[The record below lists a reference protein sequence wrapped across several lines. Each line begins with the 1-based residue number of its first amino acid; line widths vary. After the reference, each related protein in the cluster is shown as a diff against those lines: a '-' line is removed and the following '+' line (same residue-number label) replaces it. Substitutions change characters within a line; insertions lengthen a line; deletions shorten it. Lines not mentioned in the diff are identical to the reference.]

1 MEGIANVNIVK
12 APKLTEGIENL
23 DKVLDSI
30 AARID
35 NLDSGIDSIA
45 IQISNNNEV
54 LTTMLDSINLSL
66 HNVSDSIS
74 SSNWFLDNCLPNLIG
89 TIISCVF
96 AYSIF
101 YLGLKKEFESEKNRR
116 IYERNNEK
124 EKKLD
129 SFKNTHAAIAVYVK
143 TLEKAVESLNNNIDN
158 FIDSCKTNKSFQ
170 LDRLEL
176 SILSLDC
183 IRQISISELSLI
195 YVTNRTGDLETKAKC
210 LYNVQNQLDFLSSI
224 TEQMKDVYDQNQQF
238 GIQLMNQWN
247 VYKKNIDDIS
257 TALVT
262 QNSNNPV
269 STKFRSII
277 EQKKKQGENP
287 SEWQPEEWIVNVI
300 SPFFSWL
307 TLWTSESHN
316 TNFVPYENS
325 LRTLIH
331 LETQRKA
338 LIDGVVKLFDNYKN
352 SINEAYKSLC
362 SNIELLNKNEYV
374 TLKDIV

>member
-1 MEGIANVNIVK
+1 MTGIANVNIVK

-23 DKVLDSI
+23 DKGLDSI

-35 NLDSGIDSIA
+35 NLDSSIV
-45 IQISNNNEV
+45 IQIGSNNDA
-54 LTTMLDSINLSL
+54 LTTMLDSINLTL

-74 SSNWFLDNCLPNLIG
+74 SSSWFLDNCLPNLIG
-89 TIISCVF
+89 TIISCGV
-96 AYSIF
+96 AYLIF
-101 YLGLKKEFESEKNRR
+101 YCGLKKEFD
-116 IYERNNEK
+116 NEK
-124 EKKLD
+124 QKKLD
-129 SFKNTHAAIAVYVK
+129 SFKNTHAAIDVYVK
-143 TLEKAVESLNNNIDN
+143 TLGKAVESLNNNIDN

-183 IRQISISELSLI
+183 IRQTPISELSLI
-195 YVTNRTGDLETKAKC
+195 YVTNRTGDLETKARC

-224 TEQMKDVYDQNQQF
+224 TEQMKYEYTQNQQF

-247 VYKKNIDDIS
+247 VYKKNCDDIS

-262 QNSNNPV
+262 QDPNNPV
-269 STKFRSII
+269 STEFRSII
-277 EQKKKQGENP
+277 GPKIKQGENP

-300 SPFFSWL
+300 SPFFVWL
-307 TLWTSESHN
+307 TMWTSGNHN
-316 TNFVPYENS
+316 TNFVSYENS

-338 LIDGVVKLFDNYKN
+338 LIDGVVKLFENYKN
-352 SINEAYKSLC
+352 SINESYKSLC
-362 SNIELLNKNEYV
+362 SNIELLNRNEYV
-374 TLKDIV
+374 KLKDIV